1 MMKITLRWTLFLLC
15 APFLL
20 HAQQIQPATDTLP
33 SPGTV
38 WNLKQ
43 CIDYAL
49 ANSLQVQRSGYNVE
63 NSKIDY
69 TQAKAGR
76 LPTVN
81 GQVSYDLRW
90 GRSLDPVS
98 NDYVTME
105 QRVLSP
111 GIQGSLPLFNGFRVN
126 SAISQ
131 YSKSYDAATFD
142 LQKAKNDVTLNVA
155 SLYITVVFD
164 KEQLENA
171 KSQLASSTQQYE
183 RTKKQ
188 VAAGALPKS
197 SELNLDAQVA
207 TNEVNLVTRENNLN
221 LSLLRLKQALQLPA
235 GANLDVEVPQIE
247 VEDLVLDQ
255 SRDNIYDVARQ
266 SMPEVK
272 SAGLKIESSYYAV
285 KAAKGDM
292 LPRLSLGG
300 SISSNYS
307 SSQDVAGYI
316 NSGAPIVDYVRIGT
330 VNVNGAPL
338 DVMSLNRV
346 PTFAQE
352 YRNSY
357 GYRDQLK
364 DNVFRTLSLTLSI
377 PILNGFQSRAAWQ
390 RAVVRRKQA
399 EVDAKEVSNTLRQS
413 VETAYNDA
421 VAASKTYN
429 SSLRQVQARDEAF
442 RMTKQRFEAGA
453 TNYVE
458 YQVAENDLF
467 QAKSDLVRAK
477 YDFIFKKKVLD
488 FYQGKPLAY

>member
-1 MMKITLRWTLFLLC
+1 MMRTLRWTFFLLC

-20 HAQQIQPATDTLP
+20 QAQQTQPAADTVQ
-33 SPGTV
+33 PGSV

-49 ANSLQVQRSGYNVE
+49 ANSLQVRRSEYDVE
-63 NSKIDY
+63 SSKIDY
-69 TQAKAGR
+69 TQSTAGR

-81 GQVSYDLRW
+81 AFTSYDFRW

-111 GIQGSLPLFNGFRVN
+111 GVNGSLPIFSGLRIHN
-126 SAISQ
+126 SIRQ
-131 YSKSYDAATFD
+131 YSKSYDAANYD
-142 LQKAKNDVTLNVA
+142 LQKARNDVTLNVA

-171 KSQLASSTQQYE
+171 KSQLVSSQQQYD
-183 RTKKQ
+183 RTRKQ

-197 SELNLDAQVA
+197 NELNLDAQVA
-207 TNEVNLVTRENNLN
+207 TNEVNVVTRENNLN

-235 GANLDVEVPQIE
+235 GANLDVEIPPIE

-255 SRDNIYDVARQ
+255 SRDAIYDVARQ
-266 SMPEVK
+266 SMPEMK
-272 SAGLKIESSYYAV
+272 SAELKVQSSYFGV

-307 SSQDVAGYI
+307 SSQDAAGYI
-316 NSGAPIVDYVRIGT
+316 NSGPPVVDFIQVGT
-330 VNVNGAPL
+330 VGVNGTTLP
-338 DVMSLNRV
+338 VMSLNRV
-346 PTFAQE
+346 PTYAQE

-364 DNVFRTLSLTLSI
+364 DNVFRTLSFTLNI
-377 PILNGFQSRAAWQ
+377 PILNGFQSRTAWQ
-390 RAVVRRKQA
+390 RAVVRQKQA
-399 EVDAKEVSNTLRQS
+399 EVDAKEISNTLRQS